1 MPVAGV
7 ILAGGRA
14 SRFGGRPK
22 GLEYVGGRRIADRVL
37 DALRSV
43 TSDVVLAGA
52 DEEVARAL
60 GVRAVADAGAG
71 LGPLGGIAGALAAT
85 GNDVLVVAW
94 DMPWVTA
101 AALRPLLESPADGTG
116 NAWRVGGEVEPLCAL
131 YRQRALAPLRAMLAA
146 GERRARAGAE
156 ALGLTLLDASGLD
169 ARTFASINTPGD
181 LAAAEDSFHGHRAA
195 H

>member
-1 MPVAGV
+1 MPVTGV

-22 GLEYVGGRRIADRVL
+22 GLEHAGGQRIVDRVL
-37 DALRSV
+37 DALRQV
-43 TSDVVLAGA
+43 TDDVVLAGA
-52 DEEVARAL
+52 DQEVARAV
-60 GVRAVADAGAG
+60 GVRAAPDEGAG

-101 AALRPLLESPADGTG
+101 AALRPLLESAEDGAGT
-116 NAWRVGGEVEPLCAL
+116 AWRVGGEIEPLCAL
-131 YRQRALAPLRAMLAA
+131 YRQPALAPLRAMLAA

-181 LAAAEDSFHGHRAA
+181 LAAAEDSFRGHHAA